1 LAPRITLADRLT
13 ALVND
18 ENLTRRDRDF
28 ASSLLTHLRTK
39 KSLTRGRRVWV
50 DRLEARAVE
59 AAKAP
64 KGEVPA
70 DVKALHEKIVER
82 EGGSSWSAGFIE
94 SIMEQ
99 VKRGRTLS
107 GRQRAVLDEKREE
120 YMGSWTSEYQSD
132 YREQA
137 VLIARYY
144 KTSGLP
150 YYGHMV
156 GSILSNEDYVPSK
169 RAFFKMY
176 NNRYAQRVVEQAASA
191 PVYGVRDCVQ
201 MRSNYTTRAKY
212 SRYIGK
218 KAFVVAVGGII
229 EAAKGGRGYTI
240 LFAGDPK
247 PLTVEERYI
256 MKARR

>member
-1 LAPRITLADRLT
+1 MARITLADRLT

-50 DRLEARAVE
+50 DRLEARAAE

-64 KGEVPA
+64 KFEVPD
-70 DVKALHEKIVER
+70 DVETLHKKIVER
-82 EGGSSWSAGFIE
+82 EGASSWAAGFVE
-94 SIMEQ
+94 SVMEQ
-99 VKRGRTLS
+99 MRRGRTLS
-107 GRQRAVLDEKREE
+107 EKQRAILDEKREE
-120 YMGSWTSEYQSD
+120 YTGSWTSEYQND

-137 VLIARYY
+137 KLIARYY

-150 YYGHMV
+150 YFGRMV
-156 GSILSNEDYVPSK
+156 GSILSDEDYVPPK
-169 RAFFKMY
+169 RSFFKMF
-176 NNRYAQRVVEQAASA
+176 NNKYAQRVVEQSTTT
-191 PVYGVRDCVQ
+191 PVFAKGQCVQ

-240 LFAGDPK
+240 LFMGDPK
-247 PLTVEERYI
+247 PIVVEERYI

>member
-1 LAPRITLADRLT
+1 MPRITLADRLT

-39 KSLTRGRRVWV
+39 KTLTRGRRVWV
-50 DRLEARAVE
+50 DRLEARAAE

-64 KGEVPA
+64 KFEVPD
-70 DVKALHEKIVER
+70 DVATLHNKIVER
-82 EGGSSWSAGFIE
+82 EGASSWAAGFVE
-94 SIMEQ
+94 SVMEQ
-99 VKRGRTLS
+99 MRRGRTLS
-107 GRQRAVLDEKREE
+107 EKQRSVLDEKREE
-120 YMGSWTSEYQSD
+120 YMGSWSSEYQSD

-156 GSILSNEDYVPSK
+156 GSILSNEDYVPPK
-169 RAFFKMY
+169 RSFFKMF
-176 NNRYAQRVVEQAASA
+176 NNKYAQRVVEQSTTAALYA
-191 PVYGVRDCVQ
+191 QGQCVQ

-229 EAAKGGRGYTI
+229 EAAKGGRGYTV
-240 LFAGDPK
+240 LFMGDPK
-247 PLTVEERYI
+247 PIEVEERYI
-256 MKARR
+256 MKVRR

>member
-1 LAPRITLADRLT
+1 MARITLADRLT
-13 ALVND
+13 TLTND
-18 ENLTRRDRDF
+18 ENLTQRDRDF
-28 ASSLLTHLRTK
+28 AESLLAHLRKK

-50 DRLEARAVE
+50 DRLEARAAE

-70 DVKALHEKIVER
+70 DMKALHEKIVER
-82 EGGSSWSAGFIE
+82 EGASSWSAGFIE

-107 GRQRAVLDEKREE
+107 ERQRAILDEKREE
-120 YMGSWTSEYQSD
+120 YTGSWTSEYRSD
-132 YREQA
+132 YREHA

-156 GSILSNEDYVPSK
+156 GSILSNEEYVPSK
-169 RAFFKMY
+169 RAFLKMY
-176 NNRYAQRVVEQAASA
+176 KNRYAQRVVEQASAA
-191 PVYGVRDCVQ
+191 PVYAVRDCVQ
-201 MRSNYTTRAKY
+201 MRSNHTTRAKY

-240 LFAGDPK
+240 LFLGDPK
-247 PLTVEERYI
+247 PIVVEERYI

>member
-1 LAPRITLADRLT
+1 MARITLADRLT

-50 DRLEARAVE
+50 DRLEARAAE

-64 KGEVPA
+64 KFEVPD
-70 DVKALHEKIVER
+70 DVETLHKKIVER
-82 EGGSSWSAGFIE
+82 EGASSWAAGFVE
-94 SIMEQ
+94 SVMEQ
-99 VKRGRTLS
+99 MRRGRTLS
-107 GRQRAVLDEKREE
+107 EKQRAILDEKREE
-120 YMGSWTSEYQSD
+120 YTGSWTSEYRSD
-132 YREQA
+132 YREHA

-156 GSILSNEDYVPSK
+156 GSILSNEEYVPSK
-169 RAFFKMY
+169 RAFLKMY
-176 NNRYAQRVVEQAASA
+176 KNRYAQRVVEQASAA
-191 PVYGVRDCVQ
+191 PVYAVRDCVQ
-201 MRSNYTTRAKY
+201 MRSNHTTRAKY
-212 SRYIGK
+212 NRYIGK

-240 LFAGDPK
+240 LFLGDPK
-247 PLTVEERYI
+247 PIVVEERYI